1 MLFAPLN
8 KIDAIVM
15 DHDPQGILAQEI
27 AEYAE
32 RGEQVPRLL
41 VAS

>member
-1 MLFAPLN
+1 MLFAPLDRI
-8 KIDAIVM
+8 KAIVM

-27 AEYAE
+27 AEHAE
-32 RGEQVPRLL
+32 RGERVPQLL